1 MTEGTAFDD
10 SLKRLYEKPLRLTLF
25 AASMRILFKHLMD
38 TLAPRLDAS
47 LRLVQIGTE
56 PLTNRHQ
63 QTYATGCSALE
74 LAAFQGRFA

>member
-38 TLAPRLDAS
+38 TLAPATRC
-47 LRLVQIGTE
+47 E
-56 PLTNRHQ
+56 PAAGANWNR
-63 QTYATGCSALE
+63 TTDKPTSTDI
-74 LAAFQGRFA
+74 RNRM